1 MKSLIAFDTSA
12 LVSLGHTELIDLI
25 LENFDIILT
34 NSIINEL
41 KVISIREDNDA
52 VSARKWLNV
61 SKELKIDKIK
71 TKKAGEDGLFEICTK
86 KNIFLVIDDIK
97 AIKKFK
103 NKIKCFFSVHII
115 YTLYKKE
122 IISKERAILSIEK
135 MRAKRTWKENII
147 YVTARTLFE

>member
-1 MKSLIAFDTSA
+1 MKSLIAIDTSA

-41 KVISIREDNDA
+41 KEISIREDNDA
-52 VSARKWLNV
+52 ISAKKWLNV

-71 TKKAGEDGLFEICTK
+71 TRKEGEDGLFKICTK
-86 KNIFLVIDDIK
+86 RDIFLVIDDIK

-103 NKIKCFFSVHII
+103 NKIKYFFSVHII
-115 YTLYKKE
+115 YMLYKKE

-135 MRAKRTWKENII
+135 MRTERTWKENII